1 MNAMV
6 YRCYGSPD
14 VVKLEHIAK
23 PAVANDHVLIKL
35 HTASVNPS
43 DRHYM
48 RGEPYFMR
56 TMAGLGAPEDIW
68 MGVFG
73 SGRITTGSVRRILS
87 GSVSPTCS

>member
-14 VVKLEHIAK
+14 VVKLEHIAT

-48 RGEPYFMR
+48 RGEP
-56 TMAGLGAPEDIW
+56 
-68 MGVFG
+68 
-73 SGRITTGSVRRILS
+73 
-87 GSVSPTCS
+87 